1 MKIAVTGKGGV
12 GKTTLSGLLAKL
24 FQRKG
29 YRVFA
34 IDADP
39 DANLAATL
47 GFPDPAEI
55 TPLVEMK
62 ELIKERMGLDD
73 LETIGSFFQI
83 NPKVDDVPD
92 RFSVEHE
99 GIRLMTMGEIRKGG
113 MGCAC
118 PENTFVRQLI
128 SHLLMQDKD
137 VVILDMEAGIEHLGR
152 GTARA
157 VDRLVVVVEP
167 GLRSIETARKIRQL
181 AGDLE
186 LRTISAVGNKVRRD
200 QDEKFIRKQLRDW
213 PILGMI
219 PYSED
224 IAASG
229 RGETGLDL
237 DRIVGWEETLAGIVP
252 EP

>member
-12 GKTTLSGLLAKL
+12 GKTTLAALLAKL
-24 FQRKG
+24 FQQRG

-39 DANLAATL
+39 DANLPATL
-47 GFPDPAEI
+47 GFPHPERI

-62 ELIKERMGLDD
+62 ELIKERMGVDD
-73 LETIGSFFQI
+73 LETVGSFFKL
-83 NPKVDDVPD
+83 NPKVDDIPEKY
-92 RFSVEHE
+92 SVEHE
-99 GIRLMTMGEIRKGG
+99 GIRLMVMGEIRKGG
-113 MGCAC
+113 AGCAC

-157 VDRLVVVVEP
+157 VDRLLVVVEP
-167 GLRSIETARKIRQL
+167 GLRSIETARKIKKL
-181 AGDLE
+181 AADLG
-186 LRTISAVGNKVRRD
+186 LRTVQAIGNKVRSD
-200 QDEKFIRKQLRDW
+200 QDREFIREQLSGW
-213 PILGMI
+213 EILGMI
-219 PYSED
+219 PYSEA

-229 RGETGLDL
+229 RGEGGLDVSQ
-237 DRIVGWEETLAGIVP
+237 IEAWEEALAGVIP
-252 EP
+252 